1 VGPFR
6 TQGNTNVCIMKKITK
21 PSKTPAPATKSA
33 APAPAPKAAAAAPTP
48 KPAAPAPA
56 VKSTVAPKVTK
67 TAAPAAVIAKAGQSR
82 VTIIAA
88 VDVGFGNTLYVRGD
102 APALSWDKGVALGNI
117 GDAKWEIVLSGLGKP
132 FEFKFLVNDTAWST
146 GENFCAGP
154 ADTLTLTPSF

>member
-1 VGPFR
+1 
-6 TQGNTNVCIMKKITK
+6 MKKIIK

-33 APAPAPKAAAAAPTP
+33 APAPAPKPVAPAPAPKPAAPASAP

-56 VKSTVAPKVTK
+56 VKSTVAPKVK
-67 TAAPAAVIAKAGQSR
+67 TAAAPVAVVTKPTPAR

-102 APALSWDKGVALGNI
+102 EPALNWSKGVALGCVH
-117 GDAKWEIVLSGLGKP
+117 DAKWEIVLTGTGKP

-146 GENFCAGP
+146 GENYCASPG
-154 ADTLTLTPSF
+154 DTLTLTPSF